1 MEIGTW
7 MEIKKK
13 SVSEKGIACVVFL
26 LVFMAAVNTFGG
38 VDFGEVYAVKAG
50 RIVTVTQGVIEN
62 GTVLIRDG
70 IIQAV
75 GIDIPIPPDAEVIE
89 ADTMYVYP
97 GLIDAHISL
106 ALTQPKKP
114 EKSDQTQQRQ
124 LPAATVAEPSASL
137 LKTDQLAVDLLNPKD
152 GKIAKI
158 RETGITTVLTIPDKG
173 IFIGQSGL
181 INLAGENAGEMIV
194 KSPVAMHLAYQRQS
208 GAYPATLMAV
218 VAYQRQTFLDA
229 RHHKLVW
236 DRYEKQ
242 KKGRRRPQPN
252 KSLDAL
258 IPVLE
263 GRLPIII
270 SANKE
275 NEMKRTIKLA
285 DEFGLNYIISGA
297 TEGRRVIDLLKSE
310 QRPML
315 VSLNFPKP
323 KDVTGYTY
331 KLKIEGPSKKKP
343 EKEKEKPEK
352 KKEIEKEKEKAE
364 KDKKEEDPEKAE
376 IYANAGALHEAG
388 IKFAF
393 TSGGLK
399 KPVDF
404 IKNAAKAIEQ
414 GLPKDEALKAMTI
427 NPAEIF
433 GVADQVGSIEEG
445 KIANLFVA
453 TGDLFDEKTKVK
465 IVFVDGKKF
474 EVKEKKK
481 KKDEEPTVDVTG
493 TWDAA
498 VKSPDGETAFT
509 LVLKQSGS
517 QITGELK
524 SEMGTASIEDGTVSG
539 NSITFTVSLDIG
551 GQNVEMSFSGTV
563 EENTIEGTID
573 MGPMGTAEW
582 EAEKPGI

>member
-1 MEIGTW
+1 
-7 MEIKKK
+7 MEIKKR
-13 SVSEKGIACVVFL
+13 SILGKGIAFVVFL
-26 LVFMAAVNTFGG
+26 LVFMAAVNAFGG
-38 VDFGEVYAVKAG
+38 GDFGEVYAVKAG

-70 IIQAV
+70 IIEAV
-75 GIDIPIPPDAEVIE
+75 GIDVPIPPDAEVIE
-89 ADTMYVYP
+89 ADTMFVYP
-97 GLIDAHISL
+97 GLIDAHTSL
-106 ALTQPKKP
+106 ALTQPTKP
-114 EKSDQTQQRQ
+114 GKSDQTQQRQ
-124 LPAATVAEPSASL
+124 LPAITVAEPSASL
-137 LKTDQLAVDLLNPKD
+137 LKADLLAVDLLNPKD

-158 RETGITTVLTIPDKG
+158 RETGITTLLTIPDKG

-194 KSPVAMHLAYQRQS
+194 KSPVAMHLAYQRQT

-218 VAYQRQTFLDA
+218 IAYQRQTLLDA

-236 DRYEKQ
+236 DRYQQQ
-242 KKGRRRPQPN
+242 KKGRRRPLPN

-258 IPVLE
+258 IPILE

-270 SANKE
+270 SANEE
-275 NEMKRTIKLA
+275 NEIKRTIKLA
-285 DEFGLNYIISGA
+285 EEFGLNYIISGA
-297 TEGRRVIDLLKSE
+297 AEGWRVVDLLKSE
-310 QRPML
+310 QRPIL

-323 KDVTGYTY
+323 KDVTGYAF
-331 KLKIEGPSKKKP
+331 KLKIEGPSKKTP

-352 KKEIEKEKEKAE
+352 KEEKEKVEKE
-364 KDKKEEDPEKAE
+364 KKEEDPEKAE
-376 IYANAGALHEAG
+376 IYANAGALHKAG

-399 KPVDF
+399 KPADF

-414 GLPKDEALKAMTI
+414 GLPKDEALKALTI

-433 GVADQVGSIEEG
+433 GVADQVGSVEEG
-445 KIANLFVA
+445 KIANLFVT

-474 EVKEKKK
+474 EVKERKIKG
-481 KKDEEPTVDVTG
+481 EEPSVDVTG
-493 TWDAA
+493 TWDAS

-509 LVLKQSGS
+509 LILKQSGS
-517 QITGELK
+517 QVTGELK
-524 SEMGTASIEDGTVSG
+524 SEMGTASIEDGSVSG
-539 NSITFTVSLDIG
+539 NNITFTVSLDIG